1 MGHHERATPAC
12 NFVEA
17 FDEAT
22 MENAKSMCPMAP
34 ATSRGTEKGKTMEI
48 GAVIQWIV
56 EHKWW
61 LAALVPFVIA
71 VSVLKARG

>member
-1 MGHHERATPAC
+1 MTPANC
-12 NFVEA
+12 GY
-17 FDEAT
+17 T
-22 MENAKSMCPMAP
+22 Q
-34 ATSRGTEKGKTMEI
+34 KGKTMEI